1 MPFYNKDPK
10 RDPNIDNHPSG
21 EIACNPRDCGP
32 LSLSQA
38 LEASGLA
45 EGSICA
51 TRDTTAKET
60 LKSECES
67 VLSAV
72 KAEGSYPKPEI
83 LKKIDRKP

>member
-1 MPFYNKDPK
+1 MKISGHDPFLS
-10 RDPNIDNHPSG
+10 RG
-21 EIACNPRDCGP
+21 CGAHDP

-72 KAEGSYPKPEI
+72 KAEGS
-83 LKKIDRKP
+83 